1 MSNIICY
8 LHCCCISYTFCII
21 FDFEIDIYLDTIALI
36 RTSAFND
43 GILRIVWI
51 VCPRPPEPSPG
62 VLGVHGEVLLVLV
75 VEPVLVEVQHDHV
88 ADDRGDREQRQA
100 RAQVQQQR
108 DQRELARLAVHVH
121 DQVDAVRLVERAR
134 VVAVILGPPVVE
146 PGGDLGVRVVE
157 P

>member
-1 MSNIICY
+1 MNVQYY
-8 LHCCCISYTFCII
+8 LLFALLLHKLHFLHY
-21 FDFEIDIYLDTIALI
+21 FEVDIYLDTIALI

-43 GILRIVWI
+43 GIVRIVWI